1 MAESRIDW
9 YFRSLVAA
17 LTPDRC
23 HQRALEE
30 KIRTP
35 HGDIAASALR
45 FFSQVSE
52 VVNFRFIEKK
62 QRQKYMP
69 SEKQTNKQ
77 TIRQEAGNK

>member
-35 HGDIAASALR
+35 HGYIAASALR

-62 QRQKYMP
+62 TKTKIYA
-69 SEKQTNKQ
+69 E
-77 TIRQEAGNK
+77 